1 LDEERTEECRC
12 NHNGHGEREPP
23 GNIPERTAAAVGNRE
38 IRRTDPVL
46 TEDRTPARRPSANN
60 GEGNDK
66 GCCKVGTERN
76 TERCYGGIELLKAS
90 EWCGEEQ
97 EWGWGE
103 DGERK
108 H

>member
-23 GNIPERTAAAVGNRE
+23 GNIPERTAAAVGNGE
-38 IRRTDPVL
+38 IRRAHLVL
-46 TEDRTPARRPSANN
+46 TEDR
-60 GEGNDK
+60 
-66 GCCKVGTERN
+66 KVGTERN
-76 TERCYGGIELLKAS
+76 AECRDGGIELLKAS